1 MRYLKIGIAWTIS
14 VTGLMLPWRLR
25 ILFSELL
32 GWVAQLV
39 PPDLYT
45 MEAMGPDEQGPDTP
59 PANPGEIPAP

>member
-14 VTGLMLPWRLR
+14 VTGLLLPWRLR

-45 MEAMGPDEQGPDTP
+45 MDALDAGEAPPEPEGEPPTP
-59 PANPGEIPAP
+59 